1 MKHLYMFGVLL
12 IPLFFFISL
21 SLILIY
27 TGNGLTEEQI
37 FPILSGVLAYAVLLF
52 EILLAA
58 RPHYLETYLGL
69 PKLYAIHGIA
79 ALVILA
85 VTFVHAGSAM
95 TVAAEFETWPV
106 VRPTGS
112 LPTLLFLVATI
123 TGTFVLSGVLA
134 QKSKVI
140 ARVQQK
146 RKRENSL
153 VLHGFS
159 FFALVLVFI
168 HMLAVDVIRQ
178 NSLFVAVA
186 ALYSVLTAGGFVY
199 TKIRARHTPKYV
211 LTKLSQQNKNV
222 FDLEFEHLS
231 GTPLNYYAGQYVFL
245 TFVDSALPKQSHP
258 FSISGAPGQDR
269 RLVLTIK

>member
-1 MKHLYMFGVLL
+1 MKMLKGIANRGRGQYMKHLYMFGVLL

-95 TVAAEFETWPV
+95 TVAAEFETWPI

-112 LPTLLFLVATI
+112 LRPIANDAVSEKPSIGKRNYFRTYLYGRIQFLFDCACLFSKRNTDI
-123 TGTFVLSGVLA
+123 TSN
-134 QKSKVI
+134 I
-140 ARVQQK
+140 AKTQ
-146 RKRENSL
+146 
-153 VLHGFS
+153 H
-159 FFALVLVFI
+159 
-168 HMLAVDVIRQ
+168 
-178 NSLFVAVA
+178 
-186 ALYSVLTAGGFVY
+186 
-199 TKIRARHTPKYV
+199 
-211 LTKLSQQNKNV
+211 
-222 FDLEFEHLS
+222 
-231 GTPLNYYAGQYVFL
+231 
-245 TFVDSALPKQSHP
+245 
-258 FSISGAPGQDR
+258 
-269 RLVLTIK
+269 